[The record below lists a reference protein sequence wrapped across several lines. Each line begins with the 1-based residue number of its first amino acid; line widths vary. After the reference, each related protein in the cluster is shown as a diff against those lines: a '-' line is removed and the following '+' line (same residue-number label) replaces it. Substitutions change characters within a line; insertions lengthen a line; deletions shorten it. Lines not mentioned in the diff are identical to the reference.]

1 MLMRYPA
8 MVPLLANAGVPM
20 IFWQMPVAAV
30 ALLPIAL
37 VESLVTLPIV
47 KQRFGPTAV
56 RVLAANALSTFVG
69 IPIAWIG
76 MLIVNFATT
85 GTRAYGFDTPWNAFQ
100 SVVLQASW
108 LVPYE
113 NQLPW
118 LIPAATLILLVPYF
132 LVSVFV
138 ERWLLRRQFRDVEP
152 RRVSRAAW
160 LANAVSYGGLAAYT
174 AYWLLRAFPGDAAAG

>member
-1 MLMRYPA
+1 
-8 MVPLLANAGVPM
+8 M

-30 ALLPIAL
+30 ALLPIVL

-47 KQRFGPTAV
+47 KQRFGLTAL

-76 MLIVNFATT
+76 MLIVNIATT
-85 GTRAYGFDTPWNAFQ
+85 GTRAHGFDTPWNAFQ

-113 NQLPW
+113 DQLVW
-118 LIPAATLILLVPYF
+118 LVPAATLILLGPYF

-152 RRVSRAAW
+152 GRITRAAW
-160 LANAVSYGGLAAYT
+160 LANAASYGGLAAYT
-174 AYWLLRAFPGDAAAG
+174 VFWLVRALPGGAAAG